1 VRDTVTTTAQL
12 DETVRYF
19 LDQDEFAIDLETMGE
34 HRGEP
39 NFNEIAWVGIAT
51 RGRTAVIPCGHP
63 NGDEL
68 LVPAQPRKGIAAVW
82 SAAPSQLRPSQVMQG
97 LEPLLFSTTIRKIAH
112 NLPFDIGSLAK
123 YYRGAFPPGPYAD
136 SMIGLWLLNENR
148 PKGLKPNITRL
159 YGHDYDTENVGKC
172 IEKHGFSTVHD
183 YLFYDVTWT
192 YILWQRIKE
201 RLTAEQLDHVAEL
214 EWADLEPVLEMHA
227 EGVTMDVD
235 RLRTVEKEFSAE
247 LARIEADVYHHAG
260 RVFNINSAQQKQDL
274 LFLPKKMGGQ
284 GLKPTKLTPA
294 GKTNRR
300 EGKPSSVR
308 DYSTDAKVL
317 GKFAGENEVCS
328 LLKEYS
334 GYNTLLTTFIHPYLG
349 TDEKPGAIRGGK
361 IYPSFKP
368 SGTDTGRF
376 SSAGPNF
383 QNLPART
390 PQGRRIRECVIAP
403 EGYTL
408 IVSDYSQLEPRVTAH
423 FLGRGAWYEGFHNG
437 IDSHTATAATVFS
450 VDPDHVTPDMRSTAK
465 TLSLAILFGTQE
477 KSVAEQLGISEREAA
492 EILKT
497 HQRTMPEIYQY
508 KEALLTHMR
517 AMKVPTVK
525 TLMGRKRRLVEL
537 RSQNKYERLKA
548 ERQAFNSKIQGS
560 EGDLVKYALIR
571 LNEANKQAGRFLK
584 LHITV
589 HDEIVIS
596 APKNRV
602 EEGVAILQ
610 KAMCGSGIAQWL
622 RVPLLSSVHTVDT
635 WAEAK

>member
-1 VRDTVTTTAQL
+1 MRDTVTTTEQL

-19 LDQDEFAIDLETMGE
+19 LAQDEFAIDLETMGE

-39 NFNEIAWVGIAT
+39 NFNEVRWVGIAT
-51 RGRTAVIPCGHP
+51 KGRTAIIPCGHP

-68 LVPAQPRKGIAAVW
+68 LRGAQPRKGIEAVW
-82 SAAPSQLRPSQVMQG
+82 SDPPPQLRPSQVMRG

-112 NLPFDIGSLAK
+112 HLPFDIGSLAK
-123 YYRGAFPPGPYAD
+123 YFGGVFPPPPYAD

-159 YGHDYDTENVGKC
+159 YGHDYDQENVGKC

-192 YILWQRIKE
+192 YILWQRIKKALPQE
-201 RLTAEQLDHVAEL
+201 DLDHVAAL
-214 EWADLEPVLEMHA
+214 EWADLEPVLEMHR

-235 RLRTVEKEFSAE
+235 QLRVVEKEFSAKLAE
-247 LARIEADVYHHAG
+247 LEADVYHRAG

-284 GLKPTKLTPA
+284 GLKATKLTPA
-294 GKTNRR
+294 GRTRRR
-300 EGKPSSVR
+300 EGKPHSVR

-317 GKFAGENEVCS
+317 GKFSGENKVCG
-328 LLKEYS
+328 LLKEHSMYS
-334 GYNTLLTTFIHPYLG
+334 TLLTTFIHPYLG
-349 TDEKPGAIRGGK
+349 TDEKPGVIRGDK
-361 IYPSFKP
+361 IYPRFNP
-368 SGTDTGRF
+368 AGTDTGRF
-376 SSAGPNF
+376 SGSGPNF

-390 PQGRRIRECVIAP
+390 PQGRRIRGCVVAP
-403 EGYTL
+403 DGHIL

-437 IDSHTATAATVFS
+437 IDSHTATAATVFG
-450 VDPDHVTPDMRSTAK
+450 VDPDHVTPDLRNKAK

-492 EILKT
+492 EILKA
-497 HQRTMPEIYQY
+497 HQRTMPEVYQY
-508 KEALLTHMR
+508 KELLLEHMR
-517 AMKVPTVK
+517 RMRVPTVK
-525 TLMGRKRRLVEL
+525 TLMGRKRRIVEL

-560 EGDLVKYALIR
+560 EGDLVKYALVR
-571 LNEANKQAGRFLK
+571 LHKANQQRGKFLK

-596 APKNRV
+596 APKDRV
-602 EEGVAILQ
+602 EEGVSILQ
-610 KAMCGSGIAQWL
+610 DAMCGAGIARWL
-622 RVPLLSSVHTVDT
+622 SVPLLSSVHTVDT